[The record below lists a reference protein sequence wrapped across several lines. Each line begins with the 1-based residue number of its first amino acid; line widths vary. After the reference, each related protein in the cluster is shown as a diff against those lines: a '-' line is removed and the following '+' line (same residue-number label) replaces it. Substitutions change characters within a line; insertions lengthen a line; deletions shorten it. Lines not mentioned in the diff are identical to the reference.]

1 MASAAPPSASSAT
14 ASSSDGLDT
23 AKVLVQKIARTFYGN
38 RAAILVD
45 QLVQRE
51 CFRDEEIARRLG
63 MQIKD
68 ITKIAHRLVED
79 QVVQVHRRSEMRD
92 NGMMKAQQRAYYFL
106 DYSKATDVIKW
117 RMWRIQ
123 QTIDVKLRNELDAQ
137 GYVCPLC
144 KASYSHLDAAALFD
158 PTTNLL
164 RCSVCHTEVTNKENE
179 DDVRGN
185 KDRMQRL
192 IVQTKGIVDLLKK
205 MDKVTLPRFNIESY
219 LAIHGPAL
227 GATAHAA
234 ASASGSLP
242 AQAAVVTVQIA
253 GDDDEANELRRR
265 AQEIEDKRNQNALP
279 SWIAQ
284 STISSAPEQGGGAA
298 GGAAGAGAGAGADG
312 ARGEARD
319 GVQGA
324 SSAARIGG
332 ATLRMGDGDSGGGGE
347 RKPVLSGAESDPAGP
362 GTGDA
367 DLDAYYA
374 SLESGGAVGAAGAS
388 GEPGRA
394 TPVLDGYGDGDEL
407 DDELEGS
414 PLFDSPGPGVS
425 SGRAGTSEEHQLG
438 LDEVDEGT
446 PSAAPATSG
455 KRERDGEEGEEEEEA
470 ELGAAA
476 SKRAR
481 REDEDRAPSG
491 DGVATAGEQGDVALA
506 EGADE
511 DDDDEFD
518 LDEGGE
524 GGGDPDQLIMVNG
537 KEMPFSEVNEDMT
550 GDMTADEYSAYW
562 EVYQQVNS

>member
-1 MASAAPPSASSAT
+1 MASAAPPA
-14 ASSSDGLDT
+14 ASSSTASTSHGLDT
-23 AKVLVQKIARTFYGN
+23 AKLLVQKIARTFYGN

-144 KASYSHLDAAALFD
+144 KASYSHLDAATLFD

-284 STISSAPEQGGGAA
+284 STISSAPEQAHA
-298 GGAAGAGAGAGADG
+298 VAGAGAGAGAG
-312 ARGEARD
+312 EREAAPGEARD

-324 SSAARIGG
+324 SSAARVGG
-332 ATLRMGDGDSGGGGE
+332 ATLRMGDGGD
-347 RKPVLSGAESDPAGP
+347 RKPVLAGGGAHAGSDPAGA
-362 GTGDA
+362 GATGDA

-374 SLESGGAVGAAGAS
+374 SLESGAAGGAAQGAS
-388 GEPGRA
+388 GEA
-394 TPVLDGYGDGDEL
+394 TPALDGDDGYGD
-407 DDELEGS
+407 DDDLEGS
-414 PLFDSPGPGVS
+414 PLLDSPGRDVAGA
-425 SGRAGTSEEHQLG
+425 RAGTSEERDLG
-438 LDEVDEGT
+438 LEEADEGT
-446 PSAAPATSG
+446 PGAAAAATSG
-455 KRERDGEEGEEEEEA
+455 KREREGEGEDED
-470 ELGAAA
+470 ELGAAS
-476 SKRAR
+476 SKRVR
-481 REDEDRAPSG
+481 RDDEDRAG
-491 DGVATAGEQGDVALA
+491 DGLAATGDQGDGALVQEEE
-506 EGADE
+506 EGE
-511 DDDDEFD
+511 DDDEFD

-524 GGGDPDQLIMVNG
+524 GGGDPNQLIMVNG
-537 KEMPFSEVNEDMT
+537 KEMPFSKVTEDMT

>member
-1 MASAAPPSASSAT
+1 MASAAPPSASS
-14 ASSSDGLDT
+14 SSTSDGLDT
-23 AKVLVQKIARTFYGN
+23 AKVLVQKISRTFYGN

-144 KASYSHLDAAALFD
+144 KASYSHLDAASLFD

-205 MDKVTLPRFNIESY
+205 MDKVTLPRFNIEAY
-219 LAIHGPAL
+219 LAVHGPAL

-284 STISSAPEQGGGAA
+284 STISSAPEQSGA
-298 GGAAGAGAGAGADG
+298 AAGAASGGGGGGVAQGV
-312 ARGEARD
+312 ARD

-332 ATLRMGDGDSGGGGE
+332 ATLRMGDGDSAGGGE
-347 RKPVLSGAESDPAGP
+347 RKPVLSGAHAGSDPAGA

-374 SLESGGAVGAAGAS
+374 SLESGAAGAAGEGADE
-388 GEPGRA
+388 GAA
-394 TPVLDGYGDGDEL
+394 TPALDGDGDDAYDL
-407 DDELEGS
+407 DEELEGS
-414 PLFDSPGPGVS
+414 PLLDSPGPGVS
-425 SGRAGTSEEHQLG
+425 SGRAGTSEERQLG
-438 LDEVDEGT
+438 LEADAGEGT
-446 PSAAPATSG
+446 SSAATAVASG
-455 KRERDGEEGEEEEEA
+455 KRDRGGEDEDA
-470 ELGAAA
+470 DELGAAA

-481 REDEDRAPSG
+481 REEEVRAHSAEEVVGAAAAGELGGGVEQDDED
-491 DGVATAGEQGDVALA
+491 
-506 EGADE
+506 

-518 LDEGGE
+518 LNEGGE
-524 GGGDPDQLIMVNG
+524 GGGDPNQLISVNG
-537 KEMPFSEVNEDMT
+537 KEMPFSEVTEDMT